1 MSRSA
6 AAVLCLLLAACGTTY
21 QVPIAEGTVPAATPT
36 PQRTGG
42 KARTAAD
49 FRRVAARVEPVA
61 EKFCREERGGAGQS
75 CDFAISLETDP
86 RMPPNAFQTLNEQ
99 GRPIIVVSAALLD
112 QMTSDDEIAFVLSHE
127 ASHQIAQH
135 ISKQQQQ
142 SILGAMVM
150 GGLVVAAGSYGGGG
164 ASDEAIQQAMD
175 LGAMAGGRAY
185 SQTYELEADTLGTF
199 ITARSG
205 YDPERGALLFTSP
218 ALAGGGALL
227 STHPASA
234 QRVATVANVAAEI
247 KRQEAAG
254 LEPRPAY
261 SQGRF

>member
-1 MSRSA
+1 MSRIA
-6 AAVLCLLLAACGTTY
+6 AAALCLSLAACGTTY
-21 QVPIAEGTVPAATPT
+21 QVPVAEGGAVTAAPAAA
-36 PQRTGG
+36 RGGG
-42 KARTAAD
+42 KARTASD

-61 EKFCREERGGAGQS
+61 EQFCREERGAGGNA
-75 CDFAISLETDP
+75 CDFAIGLDKDP
-86 RMPPNAFQTLNEQ
+86 RMPPNAFQTLNDD
-99 GRPIIVVSAALLD
+99 GRPIIIVSAALLD

-150 GGLVVAAGSYGGGG
+150 GGLVVAAGGYGGMG

-175 LGAMAGGRAY
+175 LGAMVGGRAY
-185 SQTYELEADTLGTF
+185 SQSYELEADTLGAF
-199 ITARSG
+199 IAARAG

-234 QRVATVANVAAEI
+234 QRMATVSRVAAEI

-254 LEPRPAY
+254 LEPRPEYAE
-261 SQGRF
+261 GMF

>member
-1 MSRSA
+1 MSRNVA
-6 AAVLCLLLAACGTTY
+6 AALCLLLAACGTTY
-21 QVPIAEGTVPAATPT
+21 QVPVADGAAPAAPVA
-36 PQRTGG
+36 QRTGG
-42 KARTAAD
+42 KARTPAD

-61 EKFCREERGGAGQS
+61 EKFCREERGGAGKS
-75 CDFAISLETDP
+75 CDFAIGLETDP
-86 RMPPNAFQTLNEQ
+86 RMPPNAFQTLNDE

-150 GGLVVAAGSYGGGG
+150 GGLVVAAGGYGGMG
-164 ASDEAIQQAMD
+164 ASDEAVQQAMD
-175 LGAMAGGRAY
+175 LGAAVGGRAY
-185 SQTYELEADTLGTF
+185 SQTYELEADTLGAF
-199 ITARSG
+199 IAARAG

-234 QRVATVANVAAEI
+234 QRMATVARVAAEI
-247 KRQEAAG
+247 RRQKAAG
-254 LEPRPAY
+254 LDPRPEYAE
-261 SQGRF
+261 GLF

>member
-1 MSRSA
+1 MSKPA
-6 AAVLCLLLAACGTTY
+6 AAILCLLLAACGTTY
-21 QVPIAEGTVPAATPT
+21 QVPIAENTAPTATPA
-36 PQRTGG
+36 PQRSGG
-42 KARTAAD
+42 KARAPAD

-150 GGLVVAAGSYGGGG
+150 GGLVVAAGSYGGG
-164 ASDEAIQQAMD
+164 ASDEAIKQAMD

-185 SQTYELEADTLGTF
+185 SQTYELEADTLGAF
-199 ITARSG
+199 IAARSG
-205 YDPERGALLFTSP
+205 YDPERGAMLFTSP

-234 QRVATVANVAAEI
+234 QRVATVAQVAAEI
-247 KRQEAAG
+247 RRQEAAG
-254 LEPRPAY
+254 LEPRPTY